1 MERAPMANPE
11 ITGRKI
17 GARVEDSVDAYS
29 IPAFCQ
35 KHSISPAFYH
45 KLQAQG
51 LGPRVMRLGSR
62 TLITRE
68 SAAAWRREREL
79 ASQQEAV

>member
-17 GARVEDSVDAYS
+17 GAHDEDSVDAYS
-29 IPAFCQ
+29 IPAFC
-35 KHSISPAFYH
+35 HRHGISEAFFH
-45 KLQAQG
+45 KLRTQG
-51 LGPRVMRLGSR
+51 LGPRVMRLGTR

>member
-1 MERAPMANPE
+1 MANPE

-17 GARVEDSVDAYS
+17 GATADADLDAFS
-29 IPAFCQ
+29 IPTFCHRHGISQAF
-35 KHSISPAFYH
+35 FF
-45 KLQAQG
+45 KLQAAG

-62 TLITRE
+62 VLISKE

-79 ASQQEAV
+79 ATAQGAA

>member
-1 MERAPMANPE
+1 MANPE

-17 GARVEDSVDAYS
+17 GATADGDIDAYS
-29 IPAFCQ
+29 IPGFCRA
-35 KHSISPAFYH
+35 HNISQAFYH

-51 LGPRVMRLGSR
+51 LGPRVMRLGAR
-62 TLITRE
+62 TLITKE